1 MAISITNDETWTR
14 LYSLAWS
21 NYVPF
26 SSIRDFILQTL
37 NKIPFSC
44 IRFSASE
51 QQFDL
56 PIETMKTCI
65 ILLENEGL
73 VQLECEFLNHLVIT
87 PLNHDQVCYD
97 YVVVK

>member
-1 MAISITNDETWTR
+1 MSITNDVTWTK

-26 SSIRDFILQTL
+26 SSIRDFVLQTL
-37 NKIPFSC
+37 NKTPFSC
-44 IRFSASE
+44 VRFSASE

-97 YVVVK
+97 FVVVK